1 MFILKCARLL
11 GSIAAGSIFGVAICI
26 IVNALL
32 DSFVVGSVF
41 GILSYIIAYKFTKDI
56 ITEKIRKKCEKA
68 FKAKIKKRKRK
79 AVYVGIYEK
88 RIKTEGNMLD
98 RLKSI
103 GKKAIKATAV
113 LGACAVAGGAAVCA
127 APLVIV
133 GGAVPLIAG
142 GVLGAIVITLAC
154 IITKEI
160 IAQKARKEFNKAF
173 KAEIQEAKKKAVD
186 VGIFDKDDN
195 RIGEMTIKSEQ
206 GVDTSIKQG
215 DVIYL

>member
-1 MFILKCARLL
+1 M
-11 GSIAAGSIFGVAICI
+11 FGV
-26 IVNALL
+26 V
-32 DSFVVGSVF
+32 
-41 GILSYIIAYKFTKDI
+41 SYIIAYKFTKDI
-56 ITEKIRKKCEKA
+56 ITEKIHKKCEKT

-79 AVYVGIYEK
+79 AED
-88 RIKTEGNMLD
+88 NMLD

-133 GGAVPLIAG
+133 GGAVI
-142 GVLGAIVITLAC
+142 ILARKV
-154 IITKEI
+154 TKEI
-160 IAQKARKEFNKAF
+160 IAEKARKEFNKAF
-173 KAEIQEAKKKAVD
+173 KAEIQEAKKNAVD

-195 RIGEMTIKSEQ
+195 RIGEMTIESEQ

>member
-1 MFILKCARLL
+1 MFIPKCARLL

-41 GILSYIIAYKFTKDI
+41 GIVSYIIAYKFTKDI

-88 RIKTEGNMLD
+88 RIKAEDNMLD

-133 GGAVPLIAG
+133 GGAVI
-142 GVLGAIVITLAC
+142 ILARKV
-154 IITKEI
+154 TKEI
-160 IAQKARKEFNKAF
+160 IAEKARKEFNKAF
-173 KAEIQEAKKKAVD
+173 KAEIQEAKKNAVD

-195 RIGEMTIKSEQ
+195 RIGEMTIESEQ

>member
-1 MFILKCARLL
+1 MFIPKCARLL

-41 GILSYIIAYKFTKDI
+41 GIVSYIIAYKFTKDI

-88 RIKTEGNMLD
+88 RIKAEGNMLD

-133 GGAVPLIAG
+133 GGAVI
-142 GVLGAIVITLAC
+142 ILARKV
-154 IITKEI
+154 TKEI
-160 IAQKARKEFNKAF
+160 IAEKARKEFNKAF
-173 KAEIQEAKKKAVD
+173 KAEIQEAKKNAVD

-195 RIGEMTIKSEQ
+195 RIGEMTIESEQ